1 MLSLASEFT
10 DAKSRHARGWL
21 FFDADCKFCVRFAR
35 WIAPAL
41 RRRGMDLAP
50 LQDPR
55 VGALLG
61 LSGAELL
68 RALRLV
74 FADGRRFAGAD
85 TVLALAHEIGWA
97 RPIVWFAKIPGATRL
112 LHWAYARIAARRG
125 CPSALCFLEESHSH

>member
-10 DAKSRHARGWL
+10 DAKSRHARGWM
-21 FFDADCKFCVRFAR
+21 FFDADCKFCARFAR

-41 RRRGMDLAP
+41 RRRGMELAP

-55 VGALLG
+55 VSALLG
-61 LSGAELL
+61 LSRNELL

-74 FADGRRFAGAD
+74 FADGRQFAGAD

-97 RPIVWFAKIPGATRL
+97 RPIAWFAEIPGATRL
-112 LHWAYARIAARRG
+112 LHWVYARIAARRG
-125 CPSALCFLEESHSH
+125 CPCALCFLEEHHSH